1 MRKVFLHISALA
13 AVLLLCLAC
22 SGDRASVIPRGKLAK
37 IYAEMLVMD
46 QWAQS
51 ESHLRATA
59 DTSLIYEPIFHK
71 YGFDIEDYTRSVE
84 YYMQD
89 PERFSRIL
97 RQTTEILDHRIEE
110 LNMLKKE
117 LKRQMEISSF
127 VTDFNIAEFYPYLSD
142 EPYVHYYDSLAVEAD
157 SGYVYRIVPI
167 ERADTLY
174 DRLVMVINRD
184 TTAVDTLAVQ
194 KDAIQKETAEMET
207 IKVEPIKDEFVKGA
221 SDIMKPEKI
230 SEELVVTEIKPLR
243 KGAPSKLLK
252 HAKLD
257 TLKRK

>member
-1 MRKVFLHISALA
+1 
-13 AVLLLCLAC
+13 
-22 SGDRASVIPRGKLAK
+22 
-37 IYAEMLVMD
+37 MLVMD

-59 DTSLIYEPIFHK
+59 DTSLIYEPIFDK
-71 YGFDIEDYTRSVE
+71 YGYDIKDYTRSVE

-97 RQTTEILDHRIEE
+97 RESIDILDGRIEE
-110 LNMLKKE
+110 LNELKQQ
-117 LKRQMEISSF
+117 LKRQEEIKSF
-127 VTDFNIAEFYPYLSD
+127 VTDFDISEFYPYLSD

-167 ERADTLY
+167 ERADTLF

-184 TTAVDTLAVQ
+184 TTVVDTLAVQ
-194 KDAIQKETAEMET
+194 KETIKEESVEKEI

-221 SDIMKPEKI
+221 SEIMRPEKI
-230 SEELVVTEIKPLR
+230 SEDLVVTETRPVR
-243 KGAPSKLLK
+243 KAAPSKLVK
-252 HAKLD
+252 HAMLD